1 MENQLGVLTTEKQV
15 LNQKIELLNQQF
27 QHHESMRMHQYS
39 SESIKKNTSITTSLN
54 STKNCN
60 DNDTNS
66 EEFSKKINSN
76 AKIHT
81 IIIDDVDPMRRS
93 FNNNTN
99 KNNYFEKIGPGQP
112 LTNIEHKFR
121 YNKNNQV
128 SSELFKNNCSN
139 NLYYSKELGG
149 NGGEHWMSKSSKKS
163 QMSSKENVIHY
174 NQNNKNRN
182 KENCL

>member
-1 MENQLGVLTTEKQV
+1 MVTNQFFGVNKNHNSLSTINEEDLLSTLEIRTENFLSQFKEKNVKLKLMENQLGVLTTEKQV

-99 KNNYFEKIGPGQP
+99 KNNYFEKIGPG
-112 LTNIEHKFR
+112 
-121 YNKNNQV
+121 
-128 SSELFKNNCSN
+128 
-139 NLYYSKELGG
+139 
-149 NGGEHWMSKSSKKS
+149 
-163 QMSSKENVIHY
+163 
-174 NQNNKNRN
+174 
-182 KENCL
+182 